1 MSTTAPV
8 ELQQWRDAQEQS
20 LRAEDSWLS
29 LAGLFWLKEGANRF
43 GSGDDQDLAF
53 PIADCAAHLGTLVR
67 TGRDVV
73 LQAAEGVTLLVNGQA
88 PTDAPLQVDGD
99 GKYTPDIV
107 SCDDVSFFV
116 ITRGERIGIRVRD
129 RNSEVRRNFTGRTWY
144 DYNPDAVVD
153 AEFVAY
159 EAGKTIPILNI
170 LGDVNDMPSPGY
182 VKFTYAGQQCQLD
195 ATAAGNGLF
204 FNFRDGTSGHS
215 TYGAGRFLVAGA
227 PQDGRV
233 TIDFNRAFN
242 PPCAFTIYATCPVA
256 PLQNHLKVAIPAGE
270 TYQGEA
276 H

>member
-43 GSGDDQDLAF
+43 GSGDDQDLVF
-53 PIADCAAHLGTLVR
+53 PIADCAAHLGILVR

-107 SCDDVSFFV
+107 SCGDVSFFV
-116 ITRGERIGIRVRD
+116 ITRGE
-129 RNSEVRRNFTGRTWY
+129 RTWY